1 MKSFATYFLP
11 PAALVILV
19 ALGLGLTHHRA
30 ELDKLKITESGFL
43 ANGADAA
50 LSALDT
56 PLNHLRGL
64 VREPGINQAFKVPP
78 AQARTLMAQQLL
90 TLAILNP
97 LYDKARWLS
106 ATGLELARVNATL
119 QGPVIVPAQ
128 DLQDK
133 SARYYFQE
141 AIRLAPGAI
150 YLSPGDLNIE
160 HEVVDVPYKPMIRM
174 AIRLPVVDGRDQGL
188 LVINYLAQSLLD
200 HLRQLTPPGHESH
213 PMLLNPA
220 GYWLMAP
227 ESRDA
232 WGFMFGRDAKLGQRH
247 PQEWA
252 RISAQPDGQILTAS
266 GLWSWTTIDPASLQ
280 EGHVQVAETWK
291 LVTHISATEIWQS
304 SWHVTRPLLVVAA
317 SVLALLAVGVFFF
330 RKLLRQRDLSESA
343 LAQVRAERLEQ
354 ERQHQDEQRMK
365 AVLDG
370 VSQGVWYWHIDT
382 NAADYSPGWKA
393 MLGYAEGE
401 IGTHLDDW
409 STRVHPDDLPPTLA
423 AVQAH
428 LAGATPVYESVH
440 RLRCKDGGWKWVL
453 DRGLVVERD
462 PHGQPLYMLGTHI
475 DITAQKETE
484 ERLQRSEERLR
495 LALAGAHLGAYH
507 WDLATDE
514 VVWSDTFRAI
524 FGLPPEAPPS
534 YATWLA
540 CLHPRDRA
548 GVEDEDREA
557 RATGDDYAKE
567 YRIRRSDGTERWI
580 SDLGRFYID
589 AQGLA
594 QRLEGIVADITARK
608 RAELALRRY
617 QQTVETASDML
628 MFIDRDLRYRMVNPA
643 FAAFHGS
650 TPARLAGRRVAEVE
664 LPAIYAEITP
674 HLEASLA
681 GATRHFT
688 FHGSD
693 PAGQERWLEVMLR
706 PYLEQGAV
714 AGIVVS
720 LHDLTE
726 VRAAQAALEAERAN
740 LEAQVQTRTA
750 EIQAANA
757 ALQESESRYRTIF
770 NSVSE
775 GILIQ
780 DPEDGRV
787 LDVNERVL
795 QQYGGSREAVLAAGF
810 GALLAGVPPYSLAD
824 ALEHNKRV
832 QTEGP
837 QTFEWL
843 VRRRDGSHFW
853 AEISLS
859 LCLIDGHSRLLATTR
874 DISQRKAA
882 EEALQQARA
891 AAEAANREL
900 QAANRELQRLA
911 TTDSL
916 TGVWNRHHFEEAL
929 TAEIRRVAR
938 YRKQPLS
945 LMLFDL
951 DHFKEINDT
960 HGHPVGDQVLIALT
974 RRIQD
979 QVRAVDVLA
988 RWGGEEFMVLLPHTR
1003 GEDAVKLAEKLRQ
1016 LVAGEPFPEVG
1027 QVTSSFGVA
1036 EYRPQE
1042 TSAQWL
1048 KRVDDAL
1055 YAAKAGGR
1063 NRVCLAEAVLTG
1075 GNGVKA

>member
-1 MKSFATYFLP
+1 MRSFAAFVLFFRKFLRQRDP
-11 PAALVILV
+11 SETAL
-19 ALGLGLTHHRA
+19 
-30 ELDKLKITESGFL
+30 
-43 ANGADAA
+43 
-50 LSALDT
+50 
-56 PLNHLRGL
+56 
-64 VREPGINQAFKVPP
+64 
-78 AQARTLMAQQLL
+78 AQARTE
-90 TLAILNP
+90 
-97 LYDKARWLS
+97 R
-106 ATGLELARVNATL
+106 LEEER
-119 QGPVIVPAQ
+119 
-128 DLQDK
+128 
-133 SARYYFQE
+133 
-141 AIRLAPGAI
+141 
-150 YLSPGDLNIE
+150 
-160 HEVVDVPYKPMIRM
+160 
-174 AIRLPVVDGRDQGL
+174 
-188 LVINYLAQSLLD
+188 
-200 HLRQLTPPGHESH
+200 
-213 PMLLNPA
+213 
-220 GYWLMAP
+220 
-227 ESRDA
+227 
-232 WGFMFGRDAKLGQRH
+232 
-247 PQEWA
+247 
-252 RISAQPDGQILTAS
+252 
-266 GLWSWTTIDPASLQ
+266 
-280 EGHVQVAETWK
+280 
-291 LVTHISATEIWQS
+291 
-304 SWHVTRPLLVVAA
+304 
-317 SVLALLAVGVFFF
+317 
-330 RKLLRQRDLSESA
+330 LRQR
-343 LAQVRAERLEQ
+343 EQ
-354 ERQHQDEQRMK
+354 SWK
-365 AVLDG
+365 AALDG
-370 VSQGVWYWHIDT
+370 AGHGVWDWHLATDT
-382 NAADYSPGWKA
+382 VDYSSGWKTL
-393 MLGYAEGE
+393 LGYADDE
-401 IGTHLDDW
+401 IGHDLTEWTD
-409 STRVHPDDLPPTLA
+409 RIHPEDLPPALA

-428 LAGATPVYESVH
+428 LAGATPHYEAMH
-440 RLRCKDGGWKWVL
+440 RLRCKDGGWKWIL
-453 DRGLVVERD
+453 TRGSVFTRD
-462 PHGQPLYMLGTHI
+462 ASGQPERLIGTHT
-475 DITAQKETE
+475 DITAQKATE
-484 ERLQRSEERLR
+484 EHLQRSEERLR
-495 LALAGAHLGAYH
+495 LALAGARLGAYH
-507 WDLATDE
+507 WDRATDE
-514 VVWSDTFRAI
+514 MVWDDTFRAI
-524 FGLPPEAPPS
+524 FGLPPQAPAS

-540 CLHPRDRA
+540 CLDPRDRP
-548 GVEDEDREA
+548 GVEGVELEA
-557 RATGDDYAKE
+557 RTTGGDSAIE
-567 YRIRRSDGTERWI
+567 YRILRPDGAERWI
-580 SDLGRFYID
+580 SDLGRFYVD

-594 QRLEGIVADITARK
+594 QRMEGIVADITARK

-628 MFIDRDLRYRMVNPA
+628 LFIDRDLRYQMVNPA
-643 FAAFHGS
+643 FAAFHHS

-664 LPAIYAEITP
+664 LPAIYAEIAP

-693 PAGQERWLEVMLR
+693 LAGQERWLEVMLR

-714 AGIVVS
+714 AGIVAS

-726 VRAAQAALEAERAN
+726 VRAAQAALEAERAK

-750 EIQAANA
+750 EIQAAHA

-780 DPEDGRV
+780 DPGDGRI
-787 LDVNERVL
+787 LDVNERML
-795 QQYGGSREAVLAAGF
+795 QQYGGNREAVLAAGF

-988 RWGGEEFMVLLPHTR
+988 RWGGEEFVMLLPHTR
-1003 GEDAVKLAEKLRQ
+1003 SEDAVKLAEKLRQ
-1016 LVAGEPFPEVG
+1016 LVAGEPFPGVG
-1027 QVTSSFGVA
+1027 QVTISFGVA

-1042 TSAQWL
+1042 TPAQWL

>member
-1 MKSFATYFLP
+1 MRSFAAFVLFFRKFLRQRDP
-11 PAALVILV
+11 SETAL
-19 ALGLGLTHHRA
+19 
-30 ELDKLKITESGFL
+30 
-43 ANGADAA
+43 
-50 LSALDT
+50 
-56 PLNHLRGL
+56 
-64 VREPGINQAFKVPP
+64 
-78 AQARTLMAQQLL
+78 AQARTE
-90 TLAILNP
+90 
-97 LYDKARWLS
+97 R
-106 ATGLELARVNATL
+106 LEEER
-119 QGPVIVPAQ
+119 
-128 DLQDK
+128 
-133 SARYYFQE
+133 
-141 AIRLAPGAI
+141 
-150 YLSPGDLNIE
+150 
-160 HEVVDVPYKPMIRM
+160 
-174 AIRLPVVDGRDQGL
+174 
-188 LVINYLAQSLLD
+188 
-200 HLRQLTPPGHESH
+200 
-213 PMLLNPA
+213 
-220 GYWLMAP
+220 
-227 ESRDA
+227 
-232 WGFMFGRDAKLGQRH
+232 
-247 PQEWA
+247 
-252 RISAQPDGQILTAS
+252 
-266 GLWSWTTIDPASLQ
+266 
-280 EGHVQVAETWK
+280 
-291 LVTHISATEIWQS
+291 
-304 SWHVTRPLLVVAA
+304 
-317 SVLALLAVGVFFF
+317 
-330 RKLLRQRDLSESA
+330 LRQR
-343 LAQVRAERLEQ
+343 EQ
-354 ERQHQDEQRMK
+354 SWK
-365 AVLDG
+365 AALDG
-370 VSQGVWYWHIDT
+370 AGHGVWDWHLAT
-382 NAADYSPGWKA
+382 ETVDYSSGWKTL
-393 MLGYAEGE
+393 LGYADDE
-401 IGTHLDDW
+401 IGHDLTEWTD
-409 STRVHPDDLPPTLA
+409 RIHPEDLPPALA

-428 LAGATPVYESVH
+428 LAGATPHYEAMH
-440 RLRCKDGGWKWVL
+440 RLRCKDGGWKWIL
-453 DRGLVVERD
+453 TRGSVFTRD
-462 PHGQPLYMLGTHI
+462 ASGQPERLIGTHT
-475 DITAQKETE
+475 DITAQKATE
-484 ERLQRSEERLR
+484 EHLQRSEERLR
-495 LALAGAHLGAYH
+495 LALAGARLGAYH

-514 VVWSDTFRAI
+514 MVWDDTFRAI
-524 FGLPPEAPPS
+524 FGLPPQAPAS

-540 CLHPRDRA
+540 CLDPRDRA
-548 GVEDEDREA
+548 GVEGVELEA
-557 RATGDDYAKE
+557 RTTGGDSAIE
-567 YRIRRSDGTERWI
+567 YRILRPDGAERWI
-580 SDLGRFYID
+580 SDLGRFYVD

-594 QRLEGIVADITARK
+594 QRMEGIVADITARK

-628 MFIDRDLRYRMVNPA
+628 LFIDRDLRYQMVNPA
-643 FAAFHGS
+643 FAAFHHS

-664 LPAIYAEITP
+664 LPAIYAEIAP

-714 AGIVVS
+714 AGIVAS

-750 EIQAANA
+750 EIQAAHA

-780 DPEDGRV
+780 DPGDGRI
-787 LDVNERVL
+787 LDVNERML
-795 QQYGGSREAVLAAGF
+795 QQYGGNREAVLAAGF